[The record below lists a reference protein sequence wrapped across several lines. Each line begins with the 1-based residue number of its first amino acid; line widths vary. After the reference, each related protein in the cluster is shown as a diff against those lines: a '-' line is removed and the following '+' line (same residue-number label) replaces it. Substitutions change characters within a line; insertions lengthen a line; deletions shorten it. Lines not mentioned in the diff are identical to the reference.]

1 MSTFKR
7 ISSIVMIV
15 AILGS
20 SGCFFKRGL
29 WYGAYSSE
37 GASGAVHRGF

>member
-20 SGCFFKRGL
+20 SGCFWGKGGWLRGF
-29 WYGAYSSE
+29 SNE
-37 GASGAVHRGF
+37 GATAAVHRGF